1 MSIPCKMR
9 PAGLDSL
16 PMEYT
21 RLNFLES
28 TGVQWIDTGRRAT
41 GALKIW
47 LDVMAAE
54 WDGELNNNVNYIF
67 GSRFAA
73 SNIMFS
79 MNYNSGW
86 GTVGRYMYGSQYSY
100 FGSPVHV
107 LNKRY
112 KYVFDANVVY
122 RDGKL
127 LRFVDYEA
135 DYAVVTMH
143 KATFTSASNIL
154 LFGSLHTNGSRY
166 LTKRKRVFSFSIF
179 DNAAGVLRLDYVP
192 ALDPSGRPCMFDLVS
207 KQPVYNKATSGSD
220 FIAGMTLG
228 QALKLKDLP
237 AKTATLDISLP
248 EGYES
253 NAEIMESIRQAEE
266 KGWTINRTTYT
277 PS

>member
-21 RLNFLES
+21 RLWFLEN
-28 TGVQWIDTGRRAT
+28 TGTQYINTGLKAT
-41 GALKIW
+41 GTLKIG
-47 LDVMAAE
+47 LDVMATA
-54 WDGELNNNVNYIF
+54 WGGPDNTNYIF
-67 GSRFAA
+67 GSAFNLN
-73 SNIMFS
+73 NIAFS
-79 MNYNSGW
+79 MNYNNNN
-86 GTVGRYMYGSQYSY
+86 GTVGRYFYGKQFDVY
-100 FGSPVHV
+100 FFARNYAHV

-112 KYVFDANVVY
+112 KYVFDENVVY

-127 LRFVDYEA
+127 LPFMNNIVMKKE
-135 DYAVVTMH
+135 
-143 KATFTSASNIL
+143 TFTSTRPIL
-154 LFGSLHTNGSRY
+154 LFGTIHHNGNQY
-166 LTKRKRVFSFSIF
+166 LTTGKRVFSFSIF